1 MDVYVNS
8 DNLINNPKQIV
19 KYIGCYLARPAISE
33 YRITFFNSSI
43 VKFWFKNPDSK
54 NKILLSLDI
63 TTFI

>member
-1 MDVYVNS
+1 M
-8 DNLINNPKQIV
+8 
-19 KYIGCYLARPAISE
+19 
-33 YRITFFNSSI
+33 TFFNSSI

>member
-1 MDVYVNS
+1 M
-8 DNLINNPKQIV
+8 V
-19 KYIGCYLARPAISE
+19 KYIRCYLARPAISE
-33 YRITFFNSSI
+33 YRITFLNSSI